1 MRGRLLGLCPLSHL
15 PLSLRQALSTGN
27 WSSFYPCTQ
36 WGCNTPCWAV
46 VKHFSAAVQLLS
58 HSSWLFSFAAAQ
70 QSVAVRT
77 LGVTCQFLQNYHPP
91 EGNDESPQV
100 LCEQERSLDR

>member
-1 MRGRLLGLCPLSHL
+1 MRGRLLGLCPLSRL

-36 WGCNTPCWAV
+36 WGCNTPCWAM
-46 VKHFSAAVQLLS
+46 VKRHFSAAVQLLS
-58 HSSWLFSFAAAQ
+58 HSSWLFSFAAAL
-70 QSVAVRT
+70 QSAVRT

-100 LCEQERSLDR
+100 LCEQERSLER